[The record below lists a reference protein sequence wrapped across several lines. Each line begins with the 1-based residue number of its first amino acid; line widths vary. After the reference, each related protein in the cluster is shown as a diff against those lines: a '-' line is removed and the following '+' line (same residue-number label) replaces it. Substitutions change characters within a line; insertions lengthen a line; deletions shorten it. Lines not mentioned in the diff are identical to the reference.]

1 MEPMPTLPDDTDVV
15 LVFSTNCDCEKGL
28 SVVANLPSASVPVTQ
43 IMVGLCVE
51 DEEVDDDDEEEEE
64 SAAKTALKRAKNQIK
79 KKFMM
84 SRM

>member
-1 MEPMPTLPDDTDVV
+1 MPTLPDDTDVV
-15 LVFSTNCDCEKGL
+15 LVFSTNCVCEKGL
-28 SVVANLPSASVPVTQ
+28 CVVANLPSASVPVTQ
-43 IMVGLCVE
+43 IKVGLCVD
-51 DEEVDDDDEEEEE
+51 DEEVDDDDEEEE